1 MVKEIEKA
9 GFTIVQMCN
18 LIPVAETVGANRI
31 VPTISIPYP
40 LGDPNTSKEEQWKLR
55 YYRTGVALD
64 ALTTEIQDQTVF
76 KVKF

>member
-1 MVKEIEKA
+1 MVKEFERA

-18 LIPVAETVGANRI
+18 LIPVASTVGANRM

-55 YYRTGVALD
+55 YHRVGVALD
-64 ALTTEIQDQTVF
+64 AQATDITEQTVF
-76 KVKF
+76 KVKI

>member
-9 GFTIVQMCN
+9 GFTVVQMCN

-40 LGDPNTSKEEQWKLR
+40 LGDPNTPKEAQWKLR

-64 ALTTEIQDQTVF
+64 ALTTDIKEQTVF

>member
-1 MVKEIEKA
+1 MVKEFERA

-18 LIPVAETVGANRI
+18 LIPVASTVGANRM

-55 YYRTGVALD
+55 YHRVGVALD
-64 ALTTEIQDQTVF
+64 ALATDITEQTVF
-76 KVKF
+76 KVKY

>member
-1 MVKEIEKA
+1 MVKEFERA

-18 LIPVAETVGANRI
+18 LIPVASTVGANRM

-55 YYRTGVALD
+55 YHRVGVALD
-64 ALTTEIQDQTVF
+64 ALATDITEQTVF
-76 KVKF
+76 KVKI

>member
-1 MVKEIEKA
+1 MVKEFERA

-18 LIPVAETVGANRI
+18 PIPVASTVGANRM

-55 YYRTGVALD
+55 YYRVGVALD
-64 ALTTEIQDQTVF
+64 ALATDITEQTVF
-76 KVKF
+76 KVKN